1 MRKDYHNRAGC
12 AMRWLA
18 EGVGI
23 EPTDG
28 FLDRHSL
35 ANCCLTIR
43 RNPPC
48 VWRLNLQTSLC
59 AHQGLNLG
67 PSA

>member
-28 FLDRHSL
+28 FKTVAD
-35 ANCCLTIR
+35 
-43 RNPPC
+43 
-48 VWRLNLQTSLC
+48 
-59 AHQGLNLG
+59 
-67 PSA
+67 